1 MAHSFKKN
9 KHFFGFNIQLFSG
22 KAKRTRQNEETE
34 TEGMTGGRIE
44 VVVFGLVAF
53 LPPFVKI

>member
-1 MAHSFKKN
+1 MWLIHLKKRSI
-9 KHFFGFNIQLFSG
+9 FFCVKYPASQV
-22 KAKRTRQNEETE
+22 KTTRRNEETE